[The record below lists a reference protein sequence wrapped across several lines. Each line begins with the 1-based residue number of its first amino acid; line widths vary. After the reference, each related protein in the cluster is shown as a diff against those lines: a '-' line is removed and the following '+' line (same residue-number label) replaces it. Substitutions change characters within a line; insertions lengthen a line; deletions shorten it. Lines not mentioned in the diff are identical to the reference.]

1 MKYLLLILYLL
12 YILINQL
19 KQINI
24 LFRRLDTF
32 F

>member
-24 LFRRLDTF
+24 LFRRLDIF
-32 F
+32 